1 MVVLPP
7 GRRAGRRRV
16 VYRTVRAFSA
26 TSLASRSTNYDEYDV
41 FVSSNSAWYYFVKV
55 VMLSGL
61 AVQKV
66 MMERAHATLLP
77 MAVEG
82 PHAPSPLNASLQS
95 DHLSFRASLATAV
108 HFSKPRK
115 SAKQLEPASAA
126 ALQTRLFQHGPVST
140 SPQLRAARPPPPHS
154 SPQIRSPPR
163 SSTRLSQVRAM
174 H

>member
-1 MVVLPP
+1 
-7 GRRAGRRRV
+7 
-16 VYRTVRAFSA
+16 
-26 TSLASRSTNYDEYDV
+26 
-41 FVSSNSAWYYFVKV
+41 
-55 VMLSGL
+55 
-61 AVQKV
+61 
-66 MMERAHATLLP
+66 
-77 MAVEG
+77 MAAQG

-108 HFSKPRK
+108 HFPKPRK

-126 ALQTRLFQHGPVST
+126 ALQTRHTRHGPVST
-140 SPQLRAARPPPPHS
+140 SPQLCAARPPPPHC